1 MLPASQPLVLVQAGA
16 HGLRLAACSTAARSL
31 GLRPGERLADARA
44 RVPHLV
50 SRLHEP
56 EKDAAVLLKLV
67 RWSERWSPFV
77 APDSPDGLMLDVTGV
92 AHLFGGEAALLA
104 DMTAKFRRLGFT
116 AKLGLAGTA
125 PAAWALARYS
135 SSVPSS
141 CQRRLA
147 SNRDTPTV
155 PTVPLDPSLRWGDGN
170 SGEAA
175 GFSEAPLAPPSP
187 FPIVPPGAEASAL
200 AALPVEALGL
210 DGETCQTLRRLG
222 LKRIGQLH
230 DLPRASLARR
240 FREPLASPLT
250 ARLDQAL
257 GLAETP
263 IAPLGPRPVF
273 TVREALIEPLVSAQG
288 VAGLI
293 EHLAQAFC
301 ARLEKASRGA
311 LRLLVKLYRV
321 DGSRAVIPLG
331 LVQGSHDPRHLAR
344 LIAPRLESIDLG
356 FGIEA
361 GTMEAVEVAPV
372 APAQTDFI
380 AGRAH
385 GSPLAELA
393 DRILNRFE
401 RLTLAR
407 LEAAESHVPERAERP
422 APPLPPPRPSPTR
435 GEGKGRKGIKKPP
448 SPSWGGA
455 GGGARPVV
463 LFDRPEPVEAIAAVP
478 DGPPV
483 RFTWRRVARP
493 VVRAEGPERI
503 APEWWRDGAGRDGA
517 TASTRDYY
525 VIEDSAGRR
534 YWLFREGLYG
544 EEKQPAWF
552 IHGLFA

>member
-1 MLPASQPLVLVQAGA
+1 MLVQAGA
-16 HGLRLAACSTAARSL
+16 HGLRLTACSTAARSL
-31 GLRPGERLADARA
+31 GLKPGERLADARA

-56 EKDAAVLLKLV
+56 DRDAAVLLKLS
-67 RWSERWSPFV
+67 RWSERWSPFI
-77 APDSPDGLMLDVTGV
+77 APDPPDGLMLDVTGI

-116 AKLGLAGTA
+116 ARLSLAGTA

-135 SSVPSS
+135 SP
-141 CQRRLA
+141 L
-147 SNRDTPTV
+147 TPHAGRGV
-155 PTVPLDPSLRWGDGN
+155 G
-170 SGEAA
+170 GEG
-175 GFSEAPLAPPSP
+175 GFSEAPPSP
-187 FPIVPPGAEASAL
+187 FPIVPPGAEAGAL

-210 DGETCQTLRRLG
+210 DGETCETLRRLG

-250 ARLDQAL
+250 TRLDQAL

-263 IAPLGPRPVF
+263 IAPLGPPPVF
-273 TVREALIEPLVSAQG
+273 AVREALIEPLVSAQG

-301 ARLEKASRGA
+301 VRLEKAGRGA

-331 LVQGSHDPRHLAR
+331 LVQGSHDAGHLAR

-372 APAQTDFI
+372 APAQNDFI

-407 LEAAESHVPERAERP
+407 LEAAESHVPERAEKM
-422 APPLPPPRPSPTR
+422 APPLAPTPALPHKGGGRRARPR
-435 GEGKGRKGIKKPP
+435 KPP
-448 SPSWGGA
+448 SPLWGGA

-463 LFDRPEPVEAIAAVP
+463 LFDRPEPVEAMAAVP

-544 EEKQPAWF
+544 EGKQPAWF